1 MKFKILSIALSISL
15 YANEMFAKTNNTE
28 APKVYY
34 VSMINGKPIPRKPI
48 KEYARNEATT
58 KTMKLSIDASKKGQE
73 IIGIGGAFNEIGGEA
88 LMSLPPKLQDEVM
101 NNLFGKE
108 EGNFAFCRTA
118 VGASD
123 FGFDAYSYSEVK
135 DDYKMKKFS
144 IEREKNSVI
153 PYIQQAYKHNPDLQI
168 FASPWSPPA
177 WMKQSG
183 FMDRGNEF
191 KEKNTLIKEEKIYK
205 AYALYFSKYI
215 KAYAKEGIKLDR
227 LVVQNETDVNS
238 KYPTCYM
245 KAEEMGD
252 FITGY
257 LKPQFK
263 KDKIKTQI
271 WAGSFR
277 GINKDN
283 ATHAMDFVSNKD
295 YMEAVSGVG
304 IQYYNSY
311 PIEDLFKEVPD
322 LSLMHTEGVCFNGAN
337 AISQAY
343 GRLAEVAKYLN
354 KGVQNF
360 CYWNMILN
368 EESKSGWG
376 WRQNSLI
383 KIDRKNKKII
393 YNPDYAVMKLLSKFI
408 PKGAV
413 LLNNSSARDHITV
426 LNDGHVALFVANRE
440 GGAKRYDITMNGKN
454 HSVNVPAFSMSVIIL
469 DAKS

>member
-1 MKFKILSIALSISL
+1 MKVQLLSFALSIIL
-15 YANEMFAKTNNTE
+15 CANEIFAKTNNTID
-28 APKVYY
+28 PKVYY
-34 VSMINGKPIPRKPI
+34 VSLARGKSIPSKPI
-48 KEYARNEATT
+48 KEYTQEEATS
-58 KTMKLSIDASKKGQE
+58 KTVRITIHTDKKGQE
-73 IIGIGGAFNEIGGEA
+73 IVGIGGAFNEIGGEA
-88 LMSLPPKLQDEVM
+88 LMSLSPNLQDEVM

-144 IEREKNSVI
+144 IEREKKSVI
-153 PYIQQAYKHNPDLQI
+153 PYLQQAYKHNPSLQI

-191 KEKNTLIKEEKIYK
+191 EEKNTLIKEEKIYK

-215 KAYAKEGIKLDR
+215 KAYTKEGIKIDR

-277 GINKDN
+277 GIDKDN
-283 ATHAMDFVSNKD
+283 ATHAMDFVSNKE

-304 IQYYNSY
+304 IQYYSSY
-311 PIEDLFKEVPD
+311 PIEGLFDKVPN
-322 LSLMHTEGVCFNGAN
+322 LKLMHTEGICYNGAN
-337 AISQAY
+337 SIVHAY
-343 GRLAEVAKYLN
+343 NRLTEVAKYLS